1 MSISS
6 GMSAARVAVLID
18 CDNVSWQRAAVI
30 IAEAATHGVLG
41 TKRGYGDWGS
51 SYLSGWRQQLVP
63 LAIQPVQQIAYVAGK
78 GATDIALVIDAMDLL
93 HSGQVDT
100 FCLVASDSDYTRLA
114 MRLREAG
121 KRVVGIGAKQ
131 TPAAFSSAC
140 DRFTFVEVLGEPAGP
155 ATTSP
160 EAPSEPVSGTPV
172 KPSPHADAMAAEPTT
187 AGDLPNLEQML
198 TAAVLARQDEDGWAL
213 LSNVGFQLVAS
224 HPSFDSRNYGYSRLG
239 QLAREQTYLEVRN
252 SPGPSGN
259 SVLHVRVHEAA
270 TSGADASVEPPGA

>member
-1 MSISS
+1 MSTIS
-6 GMSAARVAVLID
+6 GVQAARVAVLID
-18 CDNVSWQRAAVI
+18 CDNVSWQRAAAI

-41 TKRGYGDWGS
+41 VKRGYGDWGS
-51 SYLSGWRQQLVP
+51 SYLTGWRQQLTP
-63 LAIQPVQQIAYVAGK
+63 LAIQPVQQIAYVPEK

-140 DRFTFVEVLGEPAGP
+140 DRFTFVEVLG
-155 ATTSP
+155 AT
-160 EAPSEPVSGTPV
+160 PSESASDSTETHSPSADGEANE
-172 KPSPHADAMAAEPTT
+172 PSPDADTTAPETST
-187 AGDLPNLEQML
+187 AGDLPNLEEML
-198 TAAVLARQDEDGWAL
+198 SAAVLARQDEDGWAL

-224 HPSFDSRNYGYSRLG
+224 HPTFDSRNYGYSRLG
-239 QLAREQTYLEVRN
+239 QLVRDQPYLEVRD
-252 SPGPSGN
+252 SPGPNGN
-259 SVLHVRVHEAA
+259 E
-270 TSGADASVEPPGA
+270 E